1 MESETADAANQK
13 LLNVDKICAPD
24 NAMNNN
30 QCPTW
35 SDLSCVSKG
44 RARPTFHVQRSGHVL
59 TWPIGR
65 DATDEE
71 TKTRTQKNLTVANWA
86 FAETTHVVGSKSNS
100 A

>member
-13 LLNVDKICAPD
+13 LLNVDKICTPD

-35 SDLSCVSKG
+35 PDLSCVSKG
-44 RARPTFHVQRSGHVL
+44 RARPTFHVQRSGHGL

-65 DATDEE
+65 DASG
-71 TKTRTQKNLTVANWA
+71 
-86 FAETTHVVGSKSNS
+86 H
-100 A
+100 

>member
-1 MESETADAANQK
+1 MASETADAANQK

-24 NAMNNN
+24 NAINNN

-35 SDLSCVSKG
+35 PDLSCVSKG

-65 DATDEE
+65 DATAPLEDNDSRHM
-71 TKTRTQKNLTVANWA
+71 KVMMQFKMPI
-86 FAETTHVVGSKSNS
+86 H
-100 A
+100 